1 MSKLIA
7 IGGIPASGKTTI
19 VKKFFH
25 NYTNYKTFKWKL
37 ITGHYIQELNL
48 FILGRYDSD
57 DTFCGTDKLS
67 MSVQPD
73 FMAFINKYDDMN
85 ILYEGDRLFNIKSL
99 DEANKTHDLIV
110 YIVET
115 YDTEDRHKK
124 RNDSQSEKFI
134 KSRITK
140 VNNIKTYLNNKYT
153 ILNNDLYEDID
164 NNYEKILSNFDR

>member
-1 MSKLIA
+1 
-7 IGGIPASGKTTI
+7 
-19 VKKFFH
+19 
-25 NYTNYKTFKWKL
+25 
-37 ITGHYIQELNL
+37 
-48 FILGRYDSD
+48 
-57 DTFCGTDKLS
+57 

-73 FMAFINKYDDMN
+73 FMAFINKYNDSN

-99 DEANKTHDLIV
+99 DEANKTHELIV

-153 ILNNDLYEDID
+153 ILNNDLHEDIH